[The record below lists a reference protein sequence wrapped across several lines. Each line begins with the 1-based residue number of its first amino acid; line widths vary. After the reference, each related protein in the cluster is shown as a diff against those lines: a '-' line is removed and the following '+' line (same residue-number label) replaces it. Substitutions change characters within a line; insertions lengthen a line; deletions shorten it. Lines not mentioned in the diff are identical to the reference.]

1 MHYKKG
7 KIHLDNDN
15 NKNIMSIDNIDFE
28 VITLGFDNIAG
39 KGSNSSVYKL
49 FSNDEKKYLIIKF
62 CNLIC
67 DKDGNCK
74 DKRFEMFKREI
85 KALEKAKENKKAGI
99 IEIYNDGIQKIY
111 DNHKEGDNYFMFYIM
126 EYADSD
132 LKEYLE
138 SEELSIPE
146 KILICYDILE
156 AIESLHEL
164 GIYHRDIKPDNF
176 LLVGKNWKIG
186 DLGLI
191 KFREEDEKDNK
202 YKGMIGPRGFMSPE
216 ATNKFYFN
224 SKNTSCSIDCNI
236 DEKSDIFQLG
246 KLFWYIL
253 QGDVPT
259 GQLSLEDFKI
269 DKQFFENILIPMLQ
283 YSKARRSDI
292 DTLKKSFVPILK
304 AYGL

>member
-1 MHYKKG
+1 MYYKNS
-7 KIHLDNDN
+7 KIHLSEDRS
-15 NKNIMSIDNIDFE
+15 KNCIAIDNIDYE
-28 VITLGFDNIAG
+28 LISLGFDDSTG

-49 FSNDEKKYLIIKF
+49 FSNDESKDFIIKF

-67 DKDGNCK
+67 DKDGNSGNK
-74 DKRFEMFKREI
+74 KFDLFKREI
-85 KALEKAKENKKAGI
+85 LALENAKQNSNTAI
-99 IEIYNDGIQKIY
+99 IEIYYKDICKI
-111 DNHKEGDNYFMFYIM
+111 DDKYFMYYIM

-132 LKEYLE
+132 LKEFL
-138 SEELSIPE
+138 SKKNELTIQQ
-146 KILICYDILE
+146 KILICHQILQ
-156 AIESLHEL
+156 AIESIHKL

-176 LLVGKNWKIG
+176 LLVGNNWKIG

-191 KFREEDEKDNK
+191 AFRKEDEKDIK
-202 YKGMIGPRGFMSPE
+202 YKGMIGPKGFMSPE

-224 SKNTSCSIDCNI
+224 SENAFCSVDCNI

-259 GQLSLEDFKI
+259 GQLEIEDFKL
-269 DKQFFENILIPMLQ
+269 DAQFFHDILIPMLQ

-304 AYGL
+304 ANGL